1 MTRPAFCTPCAPNIL
16 APAHTS
22 FLLHVIANQCAH
34 WCGNPFSPQRS
45 LASWLLFGQIRDA
58 LRMRPKCC
66 YFAMPHRRRSGL
78 PRRFAPRNDMQKHAA
93 VRMSN
98 YVLPGQIH
106 SFSVFALGTAFRH
119 APPQGVRIATPVCA
133 LVRNDMLKHAGV
145 HMAMTWYHGKFVT
158 FFVFAQST
166 APPAA
171 GDADCPVA
179 ALLAM
184 TCRRRGRVR
193 RCKDVGREGV
203 QKAGACA
210 QVQGGV
216 ARKVRRTL
224 PRIWGCKVVFHNPC
238 TRSPIMV
245 HPTILPAK
253 PGKTA
258 LTNRGRC
265 TRISP

>member
-166 APPAA
+166 APHHPCRRVT
-171 GDADCPVA
+171 DCHVA
-179 ALLAM
+179 PLLAM
-184 TCRRRGRVR
+184 TCRRKDVCAGARTWGARACRRRGGLRGCKGGWRVR
-193 RCKDVGREGV
+193 CAEPCRAFGAARWFSTAPAPGHPSWYIRQFSPQSQGR
-203 QKAGACA
+203 Q
-210 QVQGGV
+210 
-216 ARKVRRTL
+216 
-224 PRIWGCKVVFHNPC
+224 H
-238 TRSPIMV
+238 
-245 HPTILPAK
+245 
-253 PGKTA
+253 
-258 LTNRGRC
+258 
-265 TRISP
+265 